1 MKFYKK
7 DCCWFQTA
15 NDRMGRIMPLA
26 LLHSLLLQQCYY
38 GNTVLHNQH
47 HWSLTD
53 LAMAVD
59 VYKKVRKFFF
69 FILIRI
75 YFVTLIIWKK
85 KKAMNWLKPP
95 FGLNVMFFFL

>member
-1 MKFYKK
+1 MAKVLTVFTKK
-7 DCCWFQTA
+7 LKIEAANKNKNSKDMNIVSTKKWFGFQTA

-59 VYKKVRKFFF
+59 VYKKV
-69 FILIRI
+69 
-75 YFVTLIIWKK
+75 
-85 KKAMNWLKPP
+85 
-95 FGLNVMFFFL
+95 